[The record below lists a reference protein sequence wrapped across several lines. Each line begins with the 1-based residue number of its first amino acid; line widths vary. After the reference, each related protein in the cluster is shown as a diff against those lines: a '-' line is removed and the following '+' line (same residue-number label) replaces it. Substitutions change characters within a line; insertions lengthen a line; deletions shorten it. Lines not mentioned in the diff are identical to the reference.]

1 MIDLPAD
8 FSWIGPAAFERCTRL
23 QTVDISRTGIQ
34 EIVGGAFASCTQLQ
48 CLKLTKTLRRI
59 GREAFMKCS
68 SLEVI
73 HTPPA
78 LLYINKRAFAGCTQL
93 CKLVRMGKKGT
104 WRGTY
109 VEHNTFEMC
118 TKLTLPSW
126 IRSLPKPDA
135 AKEEWEEFMISCAE
149 VTLSDTAR
157 S

>member
-1 MIDLPAD
+1 MLP
-8 FSWIGPAAFERCTRL
+8 
-23 QTVDISRTGIQ
+23 
-34 EIVGGAFASCTQLQ
+34 QLQ

-59 GREAFMKCS
+59 GREAFLKCS
-68 SLEVI
+68 SLEII
-73 HTPPA
+73 HIPPA

-118 TKLTLPSW
+118 AKLTLPSW

-135 AKEEWEEFMISCAE
+135 AN
-149 VTLSDTAR
+149 R
-157 S
+157 SHSE